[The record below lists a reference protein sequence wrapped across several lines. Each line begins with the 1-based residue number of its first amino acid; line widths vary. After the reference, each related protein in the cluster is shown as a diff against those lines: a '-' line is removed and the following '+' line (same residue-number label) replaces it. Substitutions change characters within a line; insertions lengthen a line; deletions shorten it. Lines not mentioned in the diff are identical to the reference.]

1 MITILGLIGIVYII
15 TRSRLTQTL
24 RAQFPNDLLRYML
37 NCAQCTGFWIGFLF
51 CSTTNPELA
60 STLYASVADP
70 TVFKTL
76 TFSSLF
82 SPFIYGGL
90 ISLLSSLT
98 VNLLE
103 LIAFAKD
110 WLVTHIGQ

>member
-1 MITILGLIGIVYII
+1 MMTILGLIGIVYII
-15 TRSRLTQTL
+15 TRSRLTQQL
-24 RAQFPNDLLRYML
+24 RVQFPNERFRYML

-51 CSTTNPELA
+51 YLTTNPELA
-60 STLYASVADP
+60 LTLYASAADP
-70 TVFKTL
+70 TIFKTL
-76 TFSSLF
+76 TFSLIF

-110 WLVTHIGQ
+110 WFVTHIGQ